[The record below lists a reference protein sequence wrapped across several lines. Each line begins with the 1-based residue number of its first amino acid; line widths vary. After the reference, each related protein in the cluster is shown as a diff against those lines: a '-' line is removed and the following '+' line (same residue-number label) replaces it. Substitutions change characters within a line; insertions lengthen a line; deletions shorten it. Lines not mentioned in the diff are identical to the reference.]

1 LDLLR
6 RSLLFVTSRSAEWPN
21 CLLWWS
27 DDRSWLTALDH
38 AGDQFLSQGV
48 GDASVRPEAGEVVQ
62 FVGIGLQVV
71 SVKKTMTFGRSTS
84 AFVWSPLSRCQA
96 TGFRL
101 QYREMQ
107 TLSPTQATVGEIPGL
122 VLTWGRIYGYV
133 PYRYR
138 ALTGMLHFCNL
149 ASSRRV

>member
-71 SVKKTMTFGRSTS
+71 EAVLDLACGGGI
-84 AFVWSPLSRCQA
+84 Q
-96 TGFRL
+96 
-101 QYREMQ
+101 
-107 TLSPTQATVGEIPGL
+107 GL

-133 PYRYR
+133 PYCYR